1 MAVCFDKMTLYCM
14 DKDIINQPII
24 DYLID
29 LDEDVRAEDLFRR
42 MLVDLQKNSLQSLYK
57 DFLYAGILGVPP

>member
-1 MAVCFDKMTLYCM
+1 M